1 MRKRLLDRVDSSIFE
16 PFIIYPLFI
25 EILSLII
32 YCHRE
37 VLKNETYQEDK
48 YNEDILRNDLKRYLE
63 LNHKRLSYGVSF
75 RTETAT
81 INSETKETK
90 GRIDISVIYQLG
102 ISSDYDITFE
112 CKRLFK
118 NKKNYEYINNGLMDF
133 VNGKYAEK
141 MPLGGM
147 VGFVEKGNISTICTD
162 LRKKIHKKSL
172 TKLTGEFT
180 STKIQDDFEHS
191 YKSEHKRNN
200 KIGNITIYH
209 LLFDYTGIIKSTQ
222 ESLKF
227 N

>member
-1 MRKRLLDRVDSSIFE
+1 MRKRLLDKVDSSRFE
-16 PFIIYPLFI
+16 PFIVYPFFI

-37 VLKNETYQEDK
+37 ILKNKTYYEGK
-48 YNEDILRNDLKRYLE
+48 YDEDILRNDFRNNLE
-63 LNHKRLSYGVSF
+63 LNKKRLTMPVKF
-75 RTETAT
+75 ITESAT
-81 INSETKETK
+81 VDDKTNKTK
-90 GRIDISVIYQLG
+90 GRIDISVIYNLSL
-102 ISSDYDITFE
+102 SSEYDITFE
-112 CKRLFK
+112 CKRLSK
-118 NKKNYEYINNGLMDF
+118 NKKNNGYIKEGLMDF

-147 VGFVEKGNISTICTD
+147 VGFVEKGNISTICAD

-172 TKLTGEFT
+172 TKLKGEFT

-222 ESLKF
+222 ESFKF